1 MTIRKV
7 LRAGHP
13 TLRTENEP
21 YSKSRIGSPEFD
33 RLVHD
38 LFETM
43 HDYDGVGLAAPQ
55 VQKNVR
61 LLVYEIRET
70 DRYEDVEEPIG
81 PAVLVNPEVVELSG
95 ETVEDWEGC
104 LSYPDLRGL
113 VPRYES
119 VRVRYLDRS
128 GDERTRDVEGFE
140 ARVLQHEI
148 DHLNG
153 RLFVERMDDLDS
165 LCFYEEYL
173 RYHDENE

>member
-21 YSKSRIGSPEFD
+21 YPESEVGSPEFD
-33 RLVHD
+33 RLVDD
-38 LFETM
+38 LLETM

-55 VQKNVR
+55 VQESLRV
-61 LLVYEIRET
+61 LVYEIRET
-70 DRYEDVEEPIG
+70 DRYEDVDEPVG
-81 PAVLVNPEVVELSG
+81 PTVMVNPEIVELSG
-95 ETVEDWEGC
+95 DAVEDWEGC
-104 LSYPDLRGL
+104 LSYPDLRGR
-113 VPRYES
+113 VPRHES

-128 GDERTRDVEGFE
+128 AEERTRQFEGFE

-153 RLFVERMDDLDS
+153 RLFVERMEDLES

-173 RYHDENE
+173 RHHAEDE